1 MATIITTGGGAGGT
15 GGSIQVK
22 QYAEL
27 PPKIDDNVISVISDI
42 PMTHYTIDLRQPEQ
56 PNMGDVWV
64 MQYNTDKT
72 LSEGKENGILNVR
85 IGTVKQYIDGNWR
98 LKDAYIDTNGSR
110 IKISNQ
116 NPIYGFK
123 IDKNNSDP
131 MTNVEYLND
140 SVGMEHCYMDYD
152 KGEFNYGSWKDFI
165 EELTT
170 PIMLNY
176 DGTEAYELDKQ
187 NQNQKVDGTASD
199 IANLNFNGNAMVR
212 WKKIYVK
219 AYTDTNYNYIFLS
232 FEKIDENYHCYAFCN
247 DKGVEQD
254 KIYVPMFKGF
264 KDSDGRLRSIA
275 GQTPTGKITIV
286 DSDTAAKSN
295 GDGWQINY
303 YSFWCLRAYILT
315 LISKS
320 TDSQTSFG
328 NGNVST
334 SAPLITG
341 GLKDKGAFYGYNDNT
356 HQVKCLWSEG
366 IWGDLRDWT
375 NGFIITPE
383 GDIKSK
389 NYAPY
394 SFDNFTNYQTL
405 ETISS
410 NKIGYLKSAKITE
423 NGILGDDLSGSS
435 STYFCDD
442 YYLYKSSDN
451 NYFPSVGGYYSDG
464 SNSGLFYLYCC
475 SSASLSSSHVGA
487 SPFYINP

>member
-1 MATIITTGGGAGGT
+1 MATIIATGGGAGGT

-27 PPKIDDNVISVISDI
+27 PSKIDDNVISVISDI

-56 PNMGDVWV
+56 PDMGEVWV

-85 IGTVKQYIDGNWR
+85 LGAVKQYIDGNWW
-98 LKDAYIDTNGSR
+98 LKDAYIDTDGSR

-123 IDKNNSDP
+123 IDKNNTDP
-131 MTNVEYLND
+131 NTRVEYLND
-140 SVGMEHCYMDYD
+140 AVGMNPCFMDYTR
-152 KGEFNYGSWKDFI
+152 GEFNYGSWKPFI
-165 EELTT
+165 DELCT
-170 PIMLNY
+170 PVMLNY
-176 DGTEAYELDKQ
+176 DGTEAYGLDKQ

-199 IANLNFNGNAMVR
+199 ISNLNFNGNAMVR

-232 FEKIDENYHCYAFCN
+232 FKKIDENYHCYAFCN

-264 KDSDGRLRSIA
+264 EDSGGRLRSIA
-275 GQTPTGKITIV
+275 GQTPTASISIV
-286 DSDTAAKSN
+286 DSDTVAKSN
-295 GDGWQINY
+295 GNGWQINY
-303 YSFWCLRAYILT
+303 FSFWCLRAYILT

-320 TDSQTSFG
+320 TDSQSLFG
-328 NGNVST
+328 NGDVKGSVL
-334 SAPLITG
+334 ATG
-341 GLKDKGAFYGYNDNT
+341 GLKDKGAFYGYNDNL
-356 HQVKCLWSEG
+356 HQVKCLYSEDV
-366 IWGDLRDWT
+366 WGNLRDWL
-375 NGFIITPE
+375 NGFVILTN

-394 SFDNFTNYQTL
+394 NFDNFTNYQTL

-410 NKIGYLKSAKITE
+410 NKTGYLKNAKITE

-435 STYFCDD
+435 STYFCD
-442 YYLYKSSDN
+442 YLHLYASSDN
-451 NYFPSVGGYYSDG
+451 HFPSVGGSYINDSE
-464 SNSGLFYLYCC
+464 SGLFYLYCDY
-475 SSASLSSSHVGA
+475 SVHYSDSNIGA